1 MHIMATRYPSPRGAG
16 SSTGS
21 FAGVRRFFA
30 WWWREL
36 SALVPPG
43 LRPYPPNAR
52 RFLWVEFTAG
62 QAVVRRHQTGQW
74 MEVGRVDLTAGDPAA
89 RKLAFEAV
97 LGRYRRQPIGLA
109 IPAGQL
115 LRKHIRLPV
124 AARDNLRQVI
134 GFELG
139 RHTPFNG
146 DQAWFDYREAGGKS
160 KTTDIEVEVAV
171 AARSP
176 LDQALSVLREWGRLP
191 VLAVPSDEI
200 GKIARYGNLL
210 PLHLRPGS
218 SWGGRL
224 LYVVMA
230 LVPLLLLLAV
240 LTVPL
245 WQKREVVFALQAEA
259 GQARASAE
267 AIDGLRQSLDQASA
281 EYVFL
286 LERKLRRPATVMML
300 EDLTRLLPDDTW
312 LNQLEIK
319 GPEVILSGETR
330 SSSSLIRTLDKS
342 VYLQESGFRS
352 PLVKGRNNVE
362 RFQVAAKIKE
372 INLDEAIAAQ
382 RAIAGE
388 RKKPR
393 ARKPAD
399 AKEAP

>member
-1 MHIMATRYPSPRGAG
+1 MHTMATRYPSPRSAG
-16 SSTGS
+16 SNTGS

-36 SALVPPG
+36 SALVPAG
-43 LRPYPPNAR
+43 LKPFPPSVR
-52 RFLWVEFTAG
+52 RFLWVEFAAG
-62 QAVVRRHQTGQW
+62 HAVVRRHEAGQST
-74 MEVGRVDLTAGDPAA
+74 ELGRVDLNAGDPAA
-89 RKLAFEAV
+89 RKLAFEAM

-115 LRKHIRLPV
+115 LRRHIRLPV

-146 DQAWFDYREAGGKS
+146 DQAWFDYREAGSES
-160 KTTDIEVEVAV
+160 KTGGIEVAVAV
-171 AARSP
+171 AARAP
-176 LDQALSVLREWGRLP
+176 LDQALSVLREWGRFP
-191 VLAVPSDEI
+191 SLAVPSDEI
-200 GKIARYGNLL
+200 GTTARYGNLL
-210 PLHLRPGS
+210 PLHLRPRGS
-218 SWGGRL
+218 WRSRL
-224 LYVVMA
+224 FFFIMV
-230 LVPLLLLLAV
+230 LVPLFLLFAALA
-240 LTVPL
+240 VPL

-259 GQARASAE
+259 GQARARAE

-286 LERKLRRPATVMML
+286 LERKLRRPASVMML

-372 INLDEAIAAQ
+372 ISLDEAIAAQ
-382 RAIAGE
+382 RAIASD